1 MVEGEASGRALDGT
15 PLPYTWN
22 AEVRAMQLG
31 RGAAPWFRFQAW
43 LHLPKP
49 LRLDQ
54 GREVEP
60 QIVLWLNRTSGF
72 LEGQSLSWRRVL
84 LTQPTRNSLGAWG
97 NDLPAVYLQDANT
110 GIETMMFFDLGAMS
124 WMSSENVPRLL
135 AYRCTTHVQ
144 LDAQGHQHRGIGLV
158 TEQATGDVLP
168 AGVVGFNF
176 WLLQRANPRL
186 VTEPEGVTR
195 WMEALLPIFPESLS
209 ARPAPQKSWQTMAE
223 GTVEDWQDPALAQVT
238 IGSHIG
244 LRSYVKNT
252 SKLWGDTDTNFELMT
267 QTDVLWPALL
277 FQKLRPNPEQAR
289 LFGALLDSLPE
300 FYRPAAQM
308 MGNDFVRKSG
318 PELADSWYP
327 FENALVKY
335 PMIGMLAE
343 SKRLTDLFLESLAG
357 ARRLATSY
365 DYLFPIYYDLET
377 LQAQGAGTNYAIGGL
392 YAWGALLAEKLT
404 NDAGYRA
411 EARNAVNALTR
422 VPAERLFHEPQELG
436 FGALAAAELGMPEAA
451 RYLLYQQL
459 RMFYWCADA
468 RLATHDIRGMVQ
480 AAASILYPA
489 FKENVES
496 ILPWTALM
504 RRGIGAPEL
513 LPFLDQQRR
522 NNFAYFD
529 ARLAVTGPGTLPHIP
544 LENLGTTELGGSSG
558 IVGREIYGSGEVLW
572 MAMMFEALGRV
583 EDRELMLVNLDLL
596 DITDAATFPP
606 RILNFILYNPT
617 AQPRPGLLTLP
628 CASGAPVR
636 WLEVQGETAT
646 PSSDQVT
653 VAAGAM
659 RRLIAEW

>member
-1 MVEGEASGRALDGT
+1 VQHTLAAAAAIPSLDLEAAADTAIPSSGITPVQLQHGEQQLRCGMTAGRFGFQNFLRVGSEWRAATLPAVPLISGPSFALSARRLQASPERSVVEGEASGRALDGT

-97 NDLPAVYLQDANT
+97 NDLPVVYLQDANT

-238 IGSHIG
+238 IGS
-244 LRSYVKNT
+244 T
-252 SKLWGDTDTNFELMT
+252 SDC
-267 QTDVLWPALL
+267 
-277 FQKLRPNPEQAR
+277 AR
-289 LFGALLDSLPE
+289 
-300 FYRPAAQM
+300 M
-308 MGNDFVRKSG
+308 
-318 PELADSWYP
+318 
-327 FENALVKY
+327 
-335 PMIGMLAE
+335 
-343 SKRLTDLFLESLAG
+343 
-357 ARRLATSY
+357 
-365 DYLFPIYYDLET
+365 
-377 LQAQGAGTNYAIGGL
+377 
-392 YAWGALLAEKLT
+392 
-404 NDAGYRA
+404 
-411 EARNAVNALTR
+411 
-422 VPAERLFHEPQELG
+422 
-436 FGALAAAELGMPEAA
+436 
-451 RYLLYQQL
+451 
-459 RMFYWCADA
+459 
-468 RLATHDIRGMVQ
+468 
-480 AAASILYPA
+480 
-489 FKENVES
+489 
-496 ILPWTALM
+496 
-504 RRGIGAPEL
+504 
-513 LPFLDQQRR
+513 
-522 NNFAYFD
+522 
-529 ARLAVTGPGTLPHIP
+529 
-544 LENLGTTELGGSSG
+544 
-558 IVGREIYGSGEVLW
+558 
-572 MAMMFEALGRV
+572 
-583 EDRELMLVNLDLL
+583 
-596 DITDAATFPP
+596 
-606 RILNFILYNPT
+606 
-617 AQPRPGLLTLP
+617 
-628 CASGAPVR
+628 
-636 WLEVQGETAT
+636 
-646 PSSDQVT
+646 
-653 VAAGAM
+653 
-659 RRLIAEW
+659 